1 MADVCVNHNIN
12 VIFSNEIFIMYMSEA
27 IYFVTKEKTEIN
39 RITDND
45 CFKVSADVN
54 DP

>member
-1 MADVCVNHNIN
+1 MADVCVNHNIKL
-12 VIFSNEIFIMYMSEA
+12 ICSNEIFIMYMRQF
-27 IYFVTKEKTEIN
+27 ILLLKKKTEMN
-39 RITDND
+39 RITFND